1 MRLLICCAYSQ
12 DEDGGLNLKVC
23 FPTQNNEGID
33 STVFNHF
40 GSAPSFVV
48 VNVAT
53 KEVTAIN
60 NKDLQHWHGACN
72 PLKALSGESIDAIV
86 VGGIGAGAL
95 NKLNQLGI
103 AVYKSMAPT
112 ITENIALFEKNSLP
126 VLTMQQCCSRHS
138 QAGECAH

>member
-1 MRLLICCAYSQ
+1 M
-12 DEDGGLNLKVC
+12 KVC
-23 FPTQNNEGID
+23 FPTQFNQGIE

-60 NKDLQHWHGACN
+60 NSDMLHTHGACN
-72 PLKALSGESIDAIV
+72 PLKALSGERVDAIV

-103 AVYKSMAPT
+103 AVYKAMAPT
-112 ITENIALFEKNSLP
+112 IAENIALFEKNSLP
-126 VLTMQQCCSRHS
+126 VLTMQQCCSGHS
-138 QAGECAH
+138 ADGGCAH